1 MSRKYIAREV
11 LERLRLGEPLGEELI
26 RKFIRFLPELYK
38 DSNGYDDFAKL
49 RHDVFSAFR
58 YDHADR
64 LIGFD
69 LGVCWGAISEEESVS
84 LDYAQAITSI
94 RVNNSKLRELVK
106 KLYSD
111 CTGGH
116 YVVSCEGCEHAYEDY
131 GGYVPLDPDYCVFS
145 DSDRYVGCW
154 KQKRL
159 EAEMREL
166 GVKVD

>member
-11 LERLRLGEPLGEELI
+11 LKRLRLGEPLGEELI

-58 YDHADR
+58 HDHADR

-84 LDYAQAITSI
+84 LDYAQAITSLRI
-94 RVNNSKLRELVK
+94 DNSKLRQLLIGAYKDMDAWQMVIANSDQWGYGKGCLERLCELREAMR
-106 KLYSD
+106 KL
-111 CTGGH
+111 GIE
-116 YVVSCEGCEHAYEDY
+116 VCE
-131 GGYVPLDPDYCVFS
+131 
-145 DSDRYVGCW
+145 
-154 KQKRL
+154 
-159 EAEMREL
+159 
-166 GVKVD
+166 

>member
-11 LERLRLGEPLGEELI
+11 LKRLQLGEPLGEELI

-69 LGVCWGAISEEESVS
+69 LGACWGAISEEESVS
-84 LDYAQAITSI
+84 LDYAQAITSL
-94 RVNNSKLRELVK
+94 RVENSKLRELVQG
-106 KLYSD
+106 LWFAAQYLGMNPD
-111 CTGGH
+111 GATGSGF
-116 YVVSCEGCEHAYEDY
+116 A
-131 GGYVPLDPDYCVFS
+131 
-145 DSDRYVGCW
+145 R
-154 KQKRL
+154 Q
-159 EAEMREL
+159 MREL
-166 GVKVD
+166 GMELDW

>member
-11 LERLRLGEPLGEELI
+11 LKRLRLGEPLGEELI

-69 LGVCWGAISEEESVS
+69 LGVCLGAISEEESVS
-84 LDYAQAITSI
+84 LDYAQEITSL
-94 RVNNSKLRELVK
+94 RVNNSKLRELARD
-106 KLYSD
+106 LYECGDS
-111 CTGGH
+111 CTHCRHWNQDDGF
-116 YVVSCEGCEHAYEDY
+116 
-131 GGYVPLDPDYCVFS
+131 YC
-145 DSDRYVGCW
+145 DLGVGW
-154 KQKRL
+154 KARR
-159 EAEMREL
+159 MREL
-166 GVKVD
+166 GVEP

>member
-11 LERLRLGEPLGEELI
+11 LKKLRLGEPLGEELI

-84 LDYAQAITSI
+84 LDYAQEITSL
-94 RVNNSKLRELVK
+94 RVENSKLRELVRDMMR
-106 KLYSD
+106 YYFMPS
-111 CTGGH
+111 TI
-116 YVVSCEGCEHAYEDY
+116 
-131 GGYVPLDPDYCVFS
+131 
-145 DSDRYVGCW
+145 DR
-154 KQKRL
+154 KQRETEL
-159 EAEMREL
+159 IERANEL
-166 GVKVD
+166 GVEEDDGELGVEVDG